1 MRDKSV
7 FTAATA
13 LTLVFPGARRQRGI
27 AMRSALHWF
36 VTVIRMAIGIL
47 MLSLGLLF
55 LRHACLSLWM
65 ADGLAAFP
73 SLLFGVTLHLIGG
86 GILCLTFAGFVKGT
100 VPRRYGPR
108 DE

>member
-1 MRDKSV
+1 MR
-7 FTAATA
+7 
-13 LTLVFPGARRQRGI
+13 LGGRQRSI

-36 VTVIRMAIGIL
+36 VAVIRMAIGIL
-47 MLSLGLLF
+47 MLFLGLLF

-86 GILCLTFAGFVKGT
+86 GILCLTLAGLVKGT

-108 DE
+108 D